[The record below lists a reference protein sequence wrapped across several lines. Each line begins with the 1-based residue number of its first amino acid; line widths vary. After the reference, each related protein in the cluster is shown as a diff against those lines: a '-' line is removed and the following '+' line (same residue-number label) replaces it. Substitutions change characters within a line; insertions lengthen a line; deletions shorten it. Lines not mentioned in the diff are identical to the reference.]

1 MTDRTQKVSVQSL
14 LSNPS
19 GMPSGVPQGSVLGP
33 LLFFIMIGDIDAEL
47 RHSKAIS
54 FPDDSRVTRNILT
67 EEDVAMLQEDLN
79 QLMVLADKNNMVMND
94 DKFELMRY
102 GP

>member
-1 MTDRTQKVSVQSL
+1 
-14 LSNPS
+14 
-19 GMPSGVPQGSVLGP
+19 
-33 LLFFIMIGDIDAEL
+33 MIGDIDAEL

-54 FPDDSRVTRNILT
+54 FPDDSRVTQNILI